1 MDTHPK
7 KNVDTH
13 AVSKKNVD
21 EEERA
26 KKNVDTHAVWQL
38 RLRKAHSRLAFQS

>member
-1 MDTHPK
+1 
-7 KNVDTH
+7 VDTH

-21 EEERA
+21 EEERE
-26 KKNVDTHAVWQL
+26 KNVDTHAVWQL